1 MPRVTRIEAQQHNAN
16 RYSIFIDG
24 DYALSLSAN
33 DLLDTG
39 IHQDQELSDQ
49 QIEQLKRQS
58 DEGKAYDKAINYLSF
73 RRRSRN
79 EIEKYLLSKGYE
91 EPAVSSTI
99 ERLEQQKLI
108 DDAQFADS
116 WVRDRQN
123 LRPRSRR
130 QLAMELRAKGLD
142 DEVITGRLEELGE
155 EGELEAIRAVISKKA
170 ARLSSERLTQY
181 LLQRGYK
188 YDLVKKAL
196 SED

>member
-91 EPAVSSTI
+91 EPVVSSTI